1 MKDKVP
7 NSAKVEFALAMNHF
21 RAILNLHQI
30 TLDNIKEMKDVKK
43 VIEERNEKEGD
54 EGSNEVKQE

>member
-7 NSAKVEFALAMNHF
+7 NSAKVEFALAMNRF

-43 VIEERNEKEGD
+43 AIKERDEKESV
-54 EGSNEVKQE
+54 EGSNEAKQE